1 MFTSREVR
9 TMEAIL
15 ADYLVLE
22 SGVFLS
28 SLVLLVLAIGG
39 ILMGYLADQQKA
51 GKRFFW
57 TESSLP
63 EAELRDFL
71 PAGVGQ
77 TP

>member
-1 MFTSREVR
+1 
-9 TMEAIL
+9 MEAIL

-28 SLVLLVLAIGG
+28 AFVLFLLAIGG
-39 ILMGYLADQQKA
+39 VVLGYLADQEKA

-63 EAELRDFL
+63 EAELRAFL
-71 PAGVGQ
+71 PRGVGVLHAA
-77 TP
+77 

>member
-1 MFTSREVR
+1 
-9 TMEAIL
+9 MEAIL
-15 ADYLVLE
+15 TDYLILE

-39 ILMGYLADQQKA
+39 ILLGYLADQQKV

-57 TESSLP
+57 TEVSLP

-71 PAGVGQ
+71 PKGVGV
-77 TP
+77 PHAV

>member
-1 MFTSREVR
+1 
-9 TMEAIL
+9 MEAIL
-15 ADYLVLE
+15 ADYLILE

-28 SLVLLVLAIGG
+28 SLIVLVLAIGG
-39 ILMGYLADQQKA
+39 ILLGYLADQQKA

-71 PAGVGQ
+71 PVGVGHAA
-77 TP
+77 

>member
-1 MFTSREVR
+1 
-9 TMEAIL
+9 MEAIL
-15 ADYLVLE
+15 VDYLVLE

-28 SLVLLVLAIGG
+28 ALVLLLLAIGG
-39 ILMGYLADQQKA
+39 VVLGYLADQEKA

-71 PAGVGQ
+71 PREVLRAA
-77 TP
+77 

>member
-1 MFTSREVR
+1 
-9 TMEAIL
+9 MEAIL

-71 PAGVGQ
+71 PAGVGH